1 MLNSNAQASN
11 SLGQYRNSRCG
22 SDRYRDIRLT
32 EGGLGFHEL
41 ETEKS
46 AEAIV
51 LSGNEL
57 PLMEKSHKLRKGR
70 TYREAKI
77 RIGILRYSLYLK
89 VVERCIGVKSDA
101 LCFTN
106 RRIREPYVRWC
117 ERRTGGRKTVSRLL
131 DYPHFKQYS
140 ICY

>member
-1 MLNSNAQASN
+1 MPNSNAQASN

-77 RIGILRYSLYLK
+77 RIGILRYSPYLK
-89 VVERCIGVKSDA
+89 VVERVVGVKSGN
-101 LCFTN
+101 LYFTN

-131 DYPHFKQYS
+131 DCDFV
-140 ICY
+140 I